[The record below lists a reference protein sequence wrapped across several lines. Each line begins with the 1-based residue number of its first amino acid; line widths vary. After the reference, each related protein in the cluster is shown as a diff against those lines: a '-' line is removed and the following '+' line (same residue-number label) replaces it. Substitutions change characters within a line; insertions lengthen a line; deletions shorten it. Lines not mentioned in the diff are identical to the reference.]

1 MSEQTTNGFVKWRVF
16 TWVIAIFV
24 IAFGWIISS
33 QSIFKSDVKD
43 EVSGIELLAD
53 LNKDN
58 IAEMK
63 GDIKV
68 ILERTEWL
76 EKYFEEYNKVNKTFN
91 LREFIGSL
99 TDSSLK

>member
-1 MSEQTTNGFVKWRVF
+1 MQETNGFVKWRVF
-16 TWVIAIFV
+16 TWVIAVFV
-24 IAFGWIISS
+24 IAFGWVISS
-33 QSIFKSDVKD
+33 QSIFKSEVRE
-43 EVSGIELLAD
+43 EVSGIEVIAD

-76 EKYFEEYNKVNKTFN
+76 EKYFEEYNKVNKSFN
-91 LREFIGSL
+91 LGEFIGSL